1 MKDKYILALD
11 QGTTSSRAILFDR
24 QGNIVSSA
32 QKEFSQIYP
41 QPGWVE
47 HDPQEIWS
55 TQAGVAAEALTKVG
69 MSGTA
74 VAAIGITNQ
83 RETTVVWDRQTGKAI
98 YNAIVW
104 QDRRTAAFCDDLKN
118 RGLGEKIRQKT
129 GLPVDSYFSA
139 TKIRWILDNVDG
151 ARQLANQGSL
161 AFGTVDTWL
170 VWNMTRGTRHVTDV
184 SNASR
189 TMLFNIHTMQW
200 DEELLDIMGVPRS
213 MLPEVR
219 SSSETYGHTDM
230 SGFGSEIPIAGI
242 AGDQQAAL
250 FGQMCTQPGM
260 VKNTYG
266 TGCFMMMNTGAK
278 PIASKNNLL
287 TTVAWKIGDQ
297 VSYALEGS
305 IFIGGAVVQWLR
317 DGLGII
323 KTSTEVEALARSVK
337 STDGVYL
344 VPAFAGL
351 GAPHWNPH
359 ARGAVFGITRG
370 TTAAHYARA
379 ALDSIAY
386 QTMDVLKA
394 MEADA
399 GIVIPELRVD
409 GGATANNLL
418 MQFQSDILG
427 VDVVRPKITETTALG
442 AAYLAGL
449 AVGYWSSTDDV
460 QGQWQLDQRFAPALP
475 AAEVQANIQG
485 WQRAIA
491 AATAWANT

>member
-1 MKDKYILALD
+1 MTD
-11 QGTTSSRAILFDR
+11 
-24 QGNIVSSA
+24 
-32 QKEFSQIYP
+32 
-41 QPGWVE
+41 
-47 HDPQEIWS
+47 
-55 TQAGVAAEALTKVG
+55 
-69 MSGTA
+69 
-74 VAAIGITNQ
+74 
-83 RETTVVWDRQTGKAI
+83 GKR
-98 YNAIVW
+98 Y
-104 QDRRTAAFCDDLKN
+104 L
-118 RGLGEKIRQKT
+118 
-129 GLPVDSYFSA
+129 
-139 TKIRWILDNVDG
+139 
-151 ARQLANQGSL
+151 
-161 AFGTVDTWL
+161 
-170 VWNMTRGTRHVTDV
+170 TDV

-189 TMLFNIHTMQW
+189 TMLFNINTMQW
-200 DEELLDIMGVPRS
+200 DDELLDIMGVPRS
-213 MLPEVR
+213 MLPEVL
-219 SSSETYGHTDM
+219 SSSEVYGHTEI
-230 SGFGSEIPIAGI
+230 SGFGAEIPIAGI

-266 TGCFMMMNTGAK
+266 TGCFMMMNTGSK
-278 PIASKNNLL
+278 PIVSSNNLL
-287 TTVAWKIGDQ
+287 TTVAWKIGGQ

-323 KTSTEVEALARSVK
+323 KTSAEIEALARSVQ

-370 TTAAHYARA
+370 TTSAHYARA

-394 MEADA
+394 MEADS

-427 VDVVRPKITETTALG
+427 VDVVRPKVTETTALG

-449 AVGYWSSTDDV
+449 AVGYWSCTDDV
-460 QGQWQLDQRFAPALP
+460 QGQWQLDQRFSPALP
-475 AAEVQANIQG
+475 AAQVQADIKG

-491 AATAWANT
+491 AATAWANA